1 MSILD
6 GATIPE
12 GTIKATE
19 GAGGADLLGTK
30 PAGEPVKK
38 DEIQAPEWTK
48 GLPES
53 LRSSKSLYKFPDG
66 THVENLAKSY
76 VEAEK
81 KLGRSIELPG
91 KDATDEDRAKFFS
104 RIGRPQ
110 NPDDY
115 ELTVGDPDLSKA
127 LRKVAFESG
136 LTKEQLKAQS
146 SVLSE
151 YEAAKA
157 KLASQSYTEAA
168 TKADRQLREEYGAQY
183 DIRMEYA
190 KKGFE
195 ELYSPELRAQLSK
208 AGITN
213 SPEFIRVMSDL
224 GSQLREAS
232 LKRGAPSSEADQDP
246 YVKSMAYLKNL

>member
-1 MSILD
+1 MGILD
-6 GATIPE
+6 GTTTPAGE
-12 GTIKATE
+12 NHGDGTV
-19 GAGGADLLGTK
+19 GAADLLGTK
-30 PAGEPVKK
+30 PAGEPVKSA
-38 DEIQAPEWTK
+38 EPPAPEWTK

-53 LRSSKSLYKFPDG
+53 LRSSKSLHKFPDG
-66 THVENLAKSY
+66 THLENLAKSY

-81 KLGRSIELPG
+81 KLGRSVELPG
-91 KDATDEDRAKFFS
+91 KDATEEDKAKFFS

-110 NPDDY
+110 TPDDY
-115 ELTVGDPDLSKA
+115 ELTVQDSELSKR
-127 LRKVAFESG
+127 LRKVAYENG

-146 SVLSE
+146 AVLSE
-151 YEAAKA
+151 YEATKEKVAA
-157 KLASQSYTEAA
+157 QSYTEAA
-168 TKADRQLREEYGAQY
+168 TKADRQLREEFGAQY

-195 ELYSPELRAQLSK
+195 SLYSEGLRTQLSR

-232 LKRGAPSSEADQDP
+232 LRRGSPSSDADQDP